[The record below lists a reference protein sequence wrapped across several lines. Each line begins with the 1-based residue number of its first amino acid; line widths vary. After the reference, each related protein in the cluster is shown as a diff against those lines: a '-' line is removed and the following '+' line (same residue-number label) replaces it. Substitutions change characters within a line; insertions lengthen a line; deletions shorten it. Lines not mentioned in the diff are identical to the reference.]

1 MLTLASY
8 LEAGEDEVI
17 CDLAQYYHIYDYEQL
32 PLDKV
37 AVFVA
42 GLPEESRIVKKLSG
56 QKLSYDSL
64 LLTSIFDQINLLLW
78 SKTKDG
84 QKGKN
89 RPDSL
94 TKEITGKK
102 EESKVTAFTSGEDFK
117 AAREKMIKEL
127 ERGEV
132 K

>member
-1 MLTLASY
+1 M
-8 LEAGEDEVI
+8 
-17 CDLAQYYHIYDYEQL
+17 
-32 PLDKV
+32 